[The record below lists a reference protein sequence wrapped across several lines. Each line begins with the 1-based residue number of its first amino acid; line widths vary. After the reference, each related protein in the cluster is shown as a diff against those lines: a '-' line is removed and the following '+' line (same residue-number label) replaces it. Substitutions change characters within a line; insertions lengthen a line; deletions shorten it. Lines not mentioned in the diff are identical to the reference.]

1 MVMGEYE
8 ELVVV
13 HLAPSVALAEIA
25 LSVLRSEGIK
35 CGSRATD
42 RAVGVGDGIGSWGPQ
57 QVLVRQSDAEAARAL
72 LDVDD
77 AAP

>member
-1 MVMGEYE
+1 MSDYE

-13 HLAPSVALAEIA
+13 HLASSVAAAELA
-25 LSVLRSEGIK
+25 LSVLRAEGIK

-57 QVLVRQSDAEAARAL
+57 QVLVRESDAETARAL
-72 LDVDD
+72 LDLDN
-77 AAP
+77 ATP